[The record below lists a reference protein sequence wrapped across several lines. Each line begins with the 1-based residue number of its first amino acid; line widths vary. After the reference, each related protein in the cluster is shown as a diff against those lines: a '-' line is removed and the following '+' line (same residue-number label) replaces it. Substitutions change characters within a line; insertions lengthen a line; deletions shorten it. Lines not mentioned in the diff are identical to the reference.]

1 MKRLTRY
8 EAQKLAAVL
17 ENAEMCTDS
26 LECDANFRLTFS
38 EDEKL
43 IEVRMNESQISELK
57 TLKENYLKQVISFYE
72 SIADEIQG
80 VKNEEEN

>member
-17 ENAEMCTDS
+17 ENVEICKDS
-26 LECDANFRLTFS
+26 LECDANFRLTFP

-57 TLKENYLKQVISFYE
+57 TLKENYLKQIIAFYE
-72 SIADEIQG
+72 SIAEEIQKEG
-80 VKNEEEN
+80 